1 MSRTVKLAMQGRHG
15 GMGDRLGNKDERNLA
30 RGRKWRAVGDDIIGR
45 ELENHYNDSINL
57 VNLVNLVNSLN
68 LY

>member
-1 MSRTVKLAMQGRHG
+1 
-15 GMGDRLGNKDERNLA
+15 MGDRLGNKDERNLA